1 MSDQQDL
8 QELELALSS
17 LESTAF
23 NFGTRFIPDSMV
35 RVEYNRKAGLLSKEI
50 LDKVVSG
57 KISVKEGAKQAS
69 EMRNILMDTLRGKT
83 SEIARAYAVKQKSM
97 GKSLPELEQKYAKKL
112 YNLSFESLSPNNRN
126 KVWKEIVFSSGRP
139 QLSVNKLAKVF
150 GAAGRGFIALSL
162 TISVYN
168 ITTADDVLEAASK
181 ESAVLGGGLLG
192 SVAGGA
198 AAGFA
203 CGPGAPVCV
212 TIGVF
217 VGGVMFAI
225 GSQLALESL
234 WN

>member
-1 MSDQQDL
+1 MPEQQDL
-8 QELELALSS
+8 HELELALSS

-23 NFGTRFIPDSMV
+23 NFGTRFIPDAMV
-35 RVEYNRKAGLLSKEI
+35 RVEYNKKARALSKEI
-50 LDKVVSG
+50 LNEVVSG
-57 KISVKEGAKQAS
+57 KLSVEDGAKRAS
-69 EMRNILMDTLRGKT
+69 EMRNVLMDTLRGKS
-83 SEIARAYAVKQKSM
+83 SEIGRAYAVKQKAM
-97 GKSLPELEQKYAKKL
+97 GKSLPELQQKYAKKL
-112 YNLSFESLSPNNRN
+112 FNVSFNNLSADNKN

-139 QLSVNKLAKVF
+139 QVKANKLAKTL
-150 GAAGRGFIALSL
+150 GKAGRGFIALTV

-168 ITTADDVLEAASK
+168 IVTADDVLEAAAK
-181 ESAVLGGGLLG
+181 ESAVLSGGLLG

-198 AAGFA
+198 AAGLA

-225 GSQLALESL
+225 GSQIAFDSL